1 MKAESYC
8 IGLTLLVI
16 MFTVGSIVSM
26 MDYEKQIDSQE
37 AYIIELQETA
47 HNLADKAQD
56 YQTQI
61 LELQQDKQLLMQILS
76 KSKLYDAEVTK

>member
-1 MKAESYC
+1 MMISL
-8 IGLTLLVI
+8 ILVILLFGLTLSDTEKVI
-16 MFTVGSIVSM
+16 
-26 MDYEKQIDSQE
+26 EQQE
-37 AYIIELQETA
+37 AYIIELQATA

-76 KSKLYDAEVTK
+76 KSKLYEGELKK